1 MTEDMKMLIQKLSK
15 EALELLS
22 RARLNQ
28 LLNQDVTIEPPK
40 VEVKN

>member
-1 MTEDMKMLIQKLSK
+1 MKTLIEKLSK
-15 EALELLS
+15 EALELLA

-28 LLNQDVTIEPPK
+28 LLSQDVKIEPRQ